1 MMYEILIIILIIIYD
16 TSREKVFHCQHFHL
30 KLVLNQN
37 VGIEKLSAPPER
49 PLWGQRKKKQKAK
62 ETQGREK
69 RGPRV
74 YGRFAHDLF
83 RQRPVKLLK
92 SFHVPVGSVP

>member
-37 VGIEKLSAPPER
+37 VGIEKLSAPPIRRGLFGVRGKKNKKRRRHRE
-49 PLWGQRKKKQKAK
+49 GQREA
-62 ETQGREK
+62 
-69 RGPRV
+69 RGFTVVSPTICFDNV
-74 YGRFAHDLF
+74 
-83 RQRPVKLLK
+83 LLN
-92 SFHVPVGSVP
+92 F